1 MKFAASFLETLG
13 SGGLRRDRRSAS
25 TSESSITPGFTGDGR
40 LVDEQGISRSIKSA
54 PSGVDLCSIGGTL
67 QLRCGEPLYSP
78 ESSFEPVSSSVKSPP
93 GLVVFNGL
101 GRRMLLIASKSM
113 SMSNSVKDIRSPTG
127 GGSGI
132 AGCRSGSGR
141 DSGTGAISQS
151 SVAACCGNGLNDPSP
166 SRTIKSAKKESK
178 TELR

>member
-1 MKFAASFLETLG
+1 MKLAASFLETAG
-13 SGGLRRDRRSAS
+13 SGVARRDSRSAS

-40 LVDEQGISRSIKSA
+40 TVDEQGISRSIKSA
-54 PSGVDLCSIGGTL
+54 TSGVDICSVRGTA

-78 ESSFEPVSSSVKSPP
+78 ESSFEPVSTSVKSPP
-93 GLVVFNGL
+93 GLVVFIGL
-101 GRRMLLIASKSM
+101 GRPMLLIASKSM

-132 AGCRSGSGR
+132 AGCRSGSGS

-151 SVAACCGNGLNDPSP
+151 SVAVCCGNGLNDPSP
-166 SRTIKSAKKESK
+166 SRTIKSAEKE
-178 TELR
+178 